1 MKAVVFQAPGRV
13 SVEDRPE
20 PVIEAPGDAI
30 VRVTMTAVCGSDLL
44 PYTGRRPRQAGAGMG
59 HEVCGVV
66 TAVGEGVTRVKPG
79 DRVVSPFSI
88 ACGGCFYCKQGLL
101 SACETRQIYGLEL
114 PGAQAEYVRVPNADA
129 TLEAIPDGVPDE
141 QAVFLADLL
150 SGVYAG
156 LQTAGIKAGT
166 SVAVVGCGP
175 TGLAALLLARTMGAG
190 RVFALD
196 HHAYRLDAAS
206 KLGATP
212 ISGSDAQAAIRNA
225 TDGRGVDIAVEAVGK
240 AEALSAAAD
249 LVRPWGTLL
258 NLGLGIEEEATFPI
272 GRLAQRRVRFV
283 PGYGPAVKNYM
294 TPLARMMQ
302 RGVIDPTPLIS
313 HTLPLTE
320 APRAYELASKR
331 EDGALKI
338 LLRP

>member
-1 MKAVVFQAPGRV
+1 VKSVVFQAPGRV

-30 VRVTMTAVCGSDLL
+30 VRVTMTAVSGSDLL
-44 PYTGRRPRQAGAGMG
+44 PYTGRRPRQAGSGMG
-59 HEVCGVV
+59 HEVCGMV
-66 TAVGEGVTRVKPG
+66 TATGSGVTRVKVG

-101 SACETRQIYGLEL
+101 SACETRQLYGLDL
-114 PGAQAEYVRVPNADA
+114 AGAQAEYVRVPNADA
-129 TLEAIPDGVPDE
+129 SLETIPEGVPDE

-156 LQTAGIKAGT
+156 LQTAGIKAGS

-175 TGLAALLLARTMGAG
+175 TGLTALLLARTMGAG
-190 RVFALD
+190 RVFASD
-196 HHAYRLDAAS
+196 HHAYRLDAAT

-212 ISGSDAQAAIRNA
+212 VDNGQAIRDA
-225 TDGRGVDIAVEAVGK
+225 TEGRGVDIAVEAVGK
-240 AEALSAAAD
+240 AEALAFAAD
-249 LVRPWGTLL
+249 LVRPYGTLL
-258 NLGLGIEEEATFPI
+258 NLGFGIEDEASFPI
-272 GRLAQRRVRFV
+272 GRLAARRIRFV

-294 TPLARMMQ
+294 TPLARMLQ
-302 RGVIDPTPLIS
+302 RGVIDPSPLVS
-313 HTLPLTE
+313 HILPLSE
-320 APRAYELASKR
+320 APRAYELAAKR

-338 LLRP
+338 LLKP

>member
-66 TAVGEGVTRVKPG
+66 TAVGEGATRVKAG

-101 SACETRQIYGLEL
+101 SACETRQLYGLDL

-129 TLEAIPDGVPDE
+129 SLEAIPDGVPDE
-141 QAVFLADLL
+141 QAVLLADLL

-156 LQTAGIKAGT
+156 LQTAGIKAGS

-175 TGLAALLLARTMGAG
+175 TGLTAVLLAKTMGAG
-190 RVFALD
+190 RIFALD
-196 HHAYRLDAAS
+196 HHAYRLEAAS
-206 KLGATP
+206 KLGATAVE
-212 ISGSDAQAAIRNA
+212 SAEAIRAA
-225 TDGRGVDIAVEAVGK
+225 TDGRGVDIGVEAVGK
-240 AEALSAAAD
+240 AEALASAAE
-249 LVRPWGTLL
+249 LVRPYGT
-258 NLGLGIEEEATFPI
+258 
-272 GRLAQRRVRFV
+272 
-283 PGYGPAVKNYM
+283 
-294 TPLARMMQ
+294 
-302 RGVIDPTPLIS
+302 
-313 HTLPLTE
+313 
-320 APRAYELASKR
+320 
-331 EDGALKI
+331 
-338 LLRP
+338 